1 MSLYLLYR
9 HVRADKDEVFYIGIG
24 KASKT
29 YNRSTDKRRNPIWKN
44 ITNKTEY
51 QVEVMLT
58 DLTYAEAL
66 DKEQEF
72 IKLYGK
78 IIDGTGT
85 LANILDCGTG
95 AISGYMSDQEK
106 ENLRKRMSNNQYAK
120 GYQMTDEQR
129 QKRSALSKTL
139 KNNLGK
145 TWSASVKE
153 KMSKAHKGNTA
164 TKGYRFITD
173 GKTNKRIPPT
183 TVLPDGYRYG
193 RTLFNP

>member
-1 MSLYLLYR
+1 MNQYLLYR
-9 HVRADKDEVFYIGIG
+9 HIRTDKNEVFYVGIG
-24 KASKT
+24 KSSKT
-29 YNRSTDKRRNPIWKN
+29 YNRSIDKRRNAIWKN
-44 ITNKTEY
+44 IANKTEY
-51 QVEVMLT
+51 QVEIMLT

-66 DKEQEF
+66 EKEQEF

-95 AISGYMSDQEK
+95 AISGYMSEEQK
-106 ENLRKRMSNNQYAK
+106 EQLRKRMLNNQYAK
-120 GYQMTDEQR
+120 GYRINDEQKL
-129 QKRSALSKTL
+129 KRSARSKTQ

-173 GKTNKRIPPT
+173 GKTTKRIPPT
-183 TVLPDGYRYG
+183 DVLPDGYRYG